1 MSSPQAPI
9 DSDFRASSTAEDVIK
24 NHDLTGKTILVT
36 GGYAGLG
43 LESVRVF
50 TQAGAK
56 VIVPARDL
64 AKARKAIA
72 DFKNVTID
80 SLDLADPK
88 SIDAFAERFLAKN
101 PKLHI
106 LMNNAGI
113 MALPTLTRDA
123 RGYEMQFST
132 NHLGHFQLTQ
142 RLWPALKAAAKDSKA
157 GARVVALSSRGH
169 SIGGVDFDDPNFER
183 RDYDPWKAYGQSKS
197 ANALFAL
204 HLDGLGEKHAIR
216 AFSLHPGAIIT
227 TDLTRHSR
235 SEARWKTMG
244 YIDDQG
250 RPVIDPDNN
259 KKTIA
264 QGASTQVWC
273 AVSDNLAGMGGVYCE
288 NCNVARAEP
297 EDSQEL
303 LGVRP
308 WARDPM
314 LAERLWKLTEKLTG
328 VAFK

>member
-9 DSDFRASSTAEDVIK
+9 DSDFRAASTAEDVIK
-24 NHDLTGKTILVT
+24 GHDLTGKTILVT

-50 TQAGAK
+50 TGAGAK

-64 AKARKAIA
+64 AKARKALA

-88 SIDAFAERFLAKN
+88 SIDAFADRFLAAN

-106 LMNNAGI
+106 LMNNAGV
-113 MALPTLTRDA
+113 MALPTLSRDA
-123 RGYEMQFST
+123 RGNELQLST
-132 NHLGHFQLTQ
+132 NHLGHFQLTR
-142 RLWPALKAAAKDSKA
+142 RLWPALKAAH

-169 SIGGVDFDDPNFER
+169 TFGGVDFDDPNFER
-183 RDYDPWKAYGQSKS
+183 RAYDPWKAYGQSKS

-216 AFSLHPGAIIT
+216 AFSLHPGGIIA
-227 TDLTRHSR
+227 TDLSRHSY
-235 SEARWKTMG
+235 SEERLKGMG
-244 YIDDQG
+244 YIDDKG
-250 RPVIDPDNN
+250 KPVIDPDNN

-297 EDSQEL
+297 ADSQEL

-308 WARDPM
+308 WARDPL
-314 LAERLWKLTEKLTG
+314 LAERLWKLTETLTG
-328 VAFK
+328 VAFE

>member
-24 NHDLTGKTILVT
+24 GHDLSGKTVVVT

-50 TQAGAK
+50 TAAGAK
-56 VIVPARDL
+56 VTVPARDL
-64 AKARKAIA
+64 TKARKALA
-72 DFKNVTID
+72 AFRNVTLE

-88 SIDAFAERFLAKN
+88 SIDAFAARFLATN
-101 PKLHI
+101 PKLDI

-113 MALPTLTRDA
+113 MALPTLNRDA
-123 RGYEMQFST
+123 RGYELQFST

-142 RLWPALKAAAKDSKA
+142 ALWPALKAAK

-169 SIGGVDFDDPNFER
+169 HFGGVDFDDPNFER
-183 RDYDPWKAYGQSKS
+183 RAYDPWKAYGQSKS

-204 HLDGLGEKHAIR
+204 HLDRIGERHGVR
-216 AFSLHPGAIIT
+216 AFSLHPGGIVA
-227 TDLTRHSR
+227 TDLGRHSYD
-235 SEARWKTMG
+235 EARLKGMG
-244 YIDDQG
+244 YLDAQG
-250 RPVIDPDNN
+250 RPVVDPENN

-273 AVSDNLAGMGGVYCE
+273 AVGERLNGMGGVYCE
-288 NCNVARAEP
+288 NCNIARPEP
-297 EDSQEL
+297 ADSQEL

-314 LAERLWKLTEKLTG
+314 LAERLWTLSEKLTG
-328 VAFK
+328 TTFR